1 MRRYII
7 IAIAILAAI
16 LVMSLVKLWQ
26 DRRAR
31 ARGEEIDTQLIG
43 LPAVVGALAGLAVFF
58 IGVVMLEHG
67 SAAPSGQYQPAHIND
82 GKVVPGGF
90 SDDTKAASQQKSAAD
105 SD

>member
-31 ARGEEIDTQLIG
+31 ARGEEADTQLIG
-43 LPAVVGALAGLAVFF
+43 LPAVVGA
-58 IGVVMLEHG
+58 
-67 SAAPSGQYQPAHIND
+67 
-82 GKVVPGGF
+82 GGACCLF
-90 SDDTKAASQQKSAAD
+90 HRRGDA
-105 SD
+105 

>member
-31 ARGEEIDTQLIG
+31 ARGEKIDTQLIG
-43 LPAVVGALAGLAVFF
+43 LPAVVGALAGIAVFF

-67 SAAPSGQYQPAHIND
+67 SAEPAGQYQPAQIKD

-90 SDDTKAASQQKSAAD
+90 SDDTKVVSPQKSAAD
-105 SD
+105 GD

>member
-1 MRRYII
+1 MRRYLI

-31 ARGEEIDTQLIG
+31 ARGEKIDTQLIG
-43 LPAVVGALAGLAVFF
+43 LPAVVGALAGIAVFF
-58 IGVVMLEHG
+58 IGVAMLELG
-67 SAAPSGQYQPAHIND
+67 SAAPAGQYQPAQIKD

-90 SDDTKAASQQKSAAD
+90 SEDTKGLPPQKSAAD
-105 SD
+105 GD

>member
-31 ARGEEIDTQLIG
+31 ARGEEADTQLIG
-43 LPAVVGALAGLAVFF
+43 LPAVVCQSLHRGRGR
-58 IGVVMLEHG
+58 GD
-67 SAAPSGQYQPAHIND
+67 PAR
-82 GKVVPGGF
+82 
-90 SDDTKAASQQKSAAD
+90 A
-105 SD
+105 

>member
-31 ARGEEIDTQLIG
+31 ARGEEADTQLIG
-43 LPAVVGALAGLAVFF
+43 LPV
-58 IGVVMLEHG
+58 
-67 SAAPSGQYQPAHIND
+67 
-82 GKVVPGGF
+82 
-90 SDDTKAASQQKSAAD
+90 
-105 SD
+105 

>member
-31 ARGEEIDTQLIG
+31 ARGRLAPGAGGPGPQGAPRRRG
-43 LPAVVGALAGLAVFF
+43 LSSPAR
-58 IGVVMLEHG
+58 
-67 SAAPSGQYQPAHIND
+67 
-82 GKVVPGGF
+82 
-90 SDDTKAASQQKSAAD
+90 
-105 SD
+105 

>member
-7 IAIAILAAI
+7 IAIAVLAAI

-31 ARGEEIDTQLIG
+31 ARGEEVDTQLIG

-58 IGVVMLEHG
+58 IGVVMLERG
-67 SAAPSGQYQPAHIND
+67 SAAPAGQYQPAQIKD
-82 GKVVPGGF
+82 GRVVPGEF
-90 SDDTKAASQQKSAAD
+90 SDNTKAMRRQKSAANGD
-105 SD
+105 

>member
-7 IAIAILAAI
+7 IAIAI

-31 ARGEEIDTQLIG
+31 GEEADTQLIG
-43 LPAVVGALAGLAVFF
+43 LPAVVGGLAGLAVFF
-58 IGVVMLEHG
+58 IGVVTLEHG
-67 SAAPSGQYQPAHIND
+67 SAAPAGQYQPAQIKD

-90 SDDTKAASQQKSAAD
+90 SDDIKVAPQQKSAAD

>member
-7 IAIAILAAI
+7 IAIAVLAAI

-31 ARGEEIDTQLIG
+31 ARGEEVDTQLIG

-58 IGVVMLEHG
+58 IGVVMLERG
-67 SAAPSGQYQPAHIND
+67 SAAPADQYQPAQIKN
-82 GKVVPGGF
+82 GRVVPGEF
-90 SDDTKAASQQKSAAD
+90 SDDTKTTRRQKSAAD
-105 SD
+105 DD

>member
-31 ARGEEIDTQLIG
+31 ARGEKIDTQLIG
-43 LPAVVGALAGLAVFF
+43 LPAVVGALAGIAVFF

-67 SAAPSGQYQPAHIND
+67 SAEPAGQYQPAQIKD

-90 SDDTKAASQQKSAAD
+90 FDDTKVVPPQKSAAD
-105 SD
+105 GD